1 MTLNGVMAFTLRH
14 FDKFIK
20 PVFQLITGS
29 SSIELIDQKL
39 ASVTHIAVTL
49 VCVTKFTHAFAG
61 GVNFTVTYLS
71 FIV

>member
-1 MTLNGVMAFTLRH
+1 MALTLPYFNEFAKPAFQ
-14 FDKFIK
+14 F
-20 PVFQLITGS
+20 ITGS